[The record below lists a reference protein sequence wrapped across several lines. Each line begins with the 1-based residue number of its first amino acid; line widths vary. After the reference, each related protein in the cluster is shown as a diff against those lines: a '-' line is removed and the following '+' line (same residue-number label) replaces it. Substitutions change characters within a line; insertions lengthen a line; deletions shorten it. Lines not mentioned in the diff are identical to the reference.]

1 MNAKSS
7 NSKLQLFRVIT
18 HLVIDISPKYNLH
31 GRLLTS
37 LKVFRIQTDG
47 YSAWTWYAIIIIM
60 INCKGVSKIPV

>member
-31 GRLLTS
+31 GRLLTRS
-37 LKVFRIQTDG
+37 QKFSG
-47 YSAWTWYAIIIIM
+47 YKQM
-60 INCKGVSKIPV
+60 VIPPEHDMQL